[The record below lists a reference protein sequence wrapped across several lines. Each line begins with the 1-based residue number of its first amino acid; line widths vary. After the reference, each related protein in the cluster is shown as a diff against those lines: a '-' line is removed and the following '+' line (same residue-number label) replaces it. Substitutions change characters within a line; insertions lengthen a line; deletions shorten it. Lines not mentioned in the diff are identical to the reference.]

1 MDFALPASDAVVGLS
16 FTGYSPLVV
25 DKEMPACIFV
35 FRVSLVGYYISF
47 IETVVVEEEYGRYVD
62 AVWTRHT
69 VLAVGAGY
77 DGVAD
82 VVLCD
87 MLKQLQLVVRELL
100 MRAEGAQV
108 VLQVVHVCHAAQ

>member
-1 MDFALPASDAVVGLS
+1 MNLALSASDAVVSLS

-25 DKEMPACIFV
+25 DKKMSACIFV
-35 FRVSLVGYYISF
+35 FRVGLVGYYISF
-47 IETVVVEEEYGRYVD
+47 IETVVVEEEYGRYVY
-62 AVWTRHT
+62 AVWTRHA

-87 MLKQLQLVVRELL
+87 MLKQLQLVICELL

-108 VLQVVHVCHAAQ
+108 ILQVVHVCHAAQ